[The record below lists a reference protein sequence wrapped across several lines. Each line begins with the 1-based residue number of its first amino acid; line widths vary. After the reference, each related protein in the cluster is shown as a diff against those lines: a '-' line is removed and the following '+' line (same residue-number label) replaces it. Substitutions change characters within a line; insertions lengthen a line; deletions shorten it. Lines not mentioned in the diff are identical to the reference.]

1 MKRYFS
7 ISFSLSLCTALV
19 LSLTGCGE
27 KKDSQPENATS
38 SSGTSYLGAMAQA
51 KKTSE
56 NVVNVASVQ
65 EAVNMFQ
72 ATEGRYPKDLQ
83 EVVSADLLN
92 SLPVLPQG
100 YQYAYE
106 AQTGKVKA
114 VRVSKTNT
122 PAAPS
127 H

>member
-1 MKRYFS
+1 M
-7 ISFSLSLCTALV
+7 SF
-19 LSLTGCGE
+19 TGCGG
-27 KKDSQPENATS
+27 KKEHKPENEKPQ
-38 SSGTSYLGAMAQA
+38 SGTSYLGAMAQA

-83 EVVSADLLN
+83 EVMSTDLLT

-100 YQYAYE
+100 YQYGYD
-106 AQTGKVKA
+106 AQSGKVKA
-114 VRVSKTNT
+114 VRSQNNT
-122 PAAPS
+122 DTATPPAPR